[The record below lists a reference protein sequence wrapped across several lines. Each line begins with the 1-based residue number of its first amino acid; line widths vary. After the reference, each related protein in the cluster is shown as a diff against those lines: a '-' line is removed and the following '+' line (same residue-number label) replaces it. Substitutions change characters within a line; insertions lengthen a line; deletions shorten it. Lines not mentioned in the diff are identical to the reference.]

1 MGSSVPR
8 RTAPHTTASDAP
20 CAGSCKTR
28 PVRVLLVSDLH
39 YDLARFDWLM
49 QRVVDPVDAI
59 DVAVIAGDLLDIAS
73 SVPLDTQ
80 IAVILAYLE
89 RLGAVLPTVV
99 CSGNHD
105 LDHRT
110 ESGEKA
116 TGWLAEARHHGVY
129 VDGDSLDVGGW
140 RMTACAWWEG
150 PNTLAALEQ
159 RLAEAAVDRPARW
172 LWAFH
177 GPPEGPLSWTG
188 KQHFGDPELPRLLD
202 LHRPDIVLCGH
213 IHQAPFTADGAWA
226 EYRDGTW
233 LFNGGLQRGHRP
245 TFVELE
251 LDDDEAFW
259 WSEFG
264 SGQVEFDDPASA
276 DHARVEA

>member
-1 MGSSVPR
+1 MAPVCPGGRRPTPR
-8 RTAPHTTASDAP
+8 RP
-20 CAGSCKTR
+20 TR
-28 PVRVLLVSDLH
+28 HRLVAARLATVRVLLVSDLH

-129 VDGDSLDVGGW
+129 VDGDSLDIGGW

-233 LFNGGLQRGHRP
+233 LFNGGLQRGNRP